1 MKKCYYFPTWEEK
14 KDVMISLDNEEIFF
28 KERTSFYSPID
39 GNITITYEITEQFKQ
54 STLSDPILAKLCELT
69 GAKMYDDYI
78 VLKPEKNIY
87 YCKSKKIVENL
98 LNFKD
103 KIIKEEYDFSNYQKE
118 LTDIFLNDN
127 KENVVKLA
135 WYPYSTINH
144 NIQKLNKEELKEYLE
159 KEEYNIELLNK
170 KVCGINQLK
179 QLTISIFDLF
189 QEYSRFLRGEE
200 NKFKEI
206 AENLDIKL

>member
-1 MKKCYYFPTWEEK
+1 MKKCFYFPTWEEQQN
-14 KDVMISLDNEEIFF
+14 ITLSLNEQHIG
-28 KERTSFYSPID
+28 ID
-39 GNITITYEITEQFKQ
+39 GSFDFLEDCGMQTNLEHCIEYIPHRIH
-54 STLSDPILAKLCELT
+54 SDPILAKLCKLT
-69 GAKMYDDYI
+69 GAKMYGDY
-78 VLKPEKNIY
+78 VVFKPEKNIY
-87 YCKSKKIVENL
+87 YYKLKEIVENL

-103 KIIKEEYDFSNYQKE
+103 KIIKQEYDSSNYQKE